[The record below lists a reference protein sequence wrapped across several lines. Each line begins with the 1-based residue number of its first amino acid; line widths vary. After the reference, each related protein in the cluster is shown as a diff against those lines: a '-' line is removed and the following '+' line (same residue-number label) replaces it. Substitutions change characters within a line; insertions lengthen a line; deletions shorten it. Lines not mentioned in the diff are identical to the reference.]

1 MYCCYVPLLRHKQ
14 KDKITI
20 KNQIIM
26 TKSISCNFKD
36 KDCSWSAEST
46 RNDDEE
52 LMSRFREHVL
62 AEHEEIELNSEN
74 IASMKSLI
82 KVTKRFWWWG

>member
-1 MYCCYVPLLRHKQ
+1 
-14 KDKITI
+14 
-20 KNQIIM
+20 M
-26 TKSISCNFKD
+26 TKTISCNFTG

-52 LMSRFREHVL
+52 LMSMIKEHVL
-62 AEHEEIELNSEN
+62 AEHKEIELNSEN
-74 IASMKSLI
+74 IANIESLI

>member
-1 MYCCYVPLLRHKQ
+1 
-14 KDKITI
+14 
-20 KNQIIM
+20 M
-26 TKSISCNFKD
+26 TKTISCNFTG

-52 LMSRFREHVL
+52 LMSMVREHVL
-62 AEHEEIELNSEN
+62 AEHKEVELNPEN
-74 IASMKSLI
+74 IENIKSLI

>member
-1 MYCCYVPLLRHKQ
+1 
-14 KDKITI
+14 
-20 KNQIIM
+20 M
-26 TKSISCNFKD
+26 TKSITCNFTG

-52 LMSRFREHVL
+52 LMSMVREHVL
-62 AEHEEIELNSEN
+62 AEHKEVELNPEN
-74 IASMKSLI
+74 IENIKSLI

>member
-1 MYCCYVPLLRHKQ
+1 
-14 KDKITI
+14 
-20 KNQIIM
+20 M
-26 TKSISCNFKD
+26 TKTISCNFTG

-52 LMSRFREHVL
+52 LMSLVTEHVL
-62 AEHEEIELNSEN
+62 AEHKEIELNSEN
-74 IASMKSLI
+74 IANIKSLI

>member
-1 MYCCYVPLLRHKQ
+1 
-14 KDKITI
+14 
-20 KNQIIM
+20 M
-26 TKSISCNFKD
+26 TKTISCNFTG

-52 LMSRFREHVL
+52 LMSMVKEHVL
-62 AEHEEIELNSEN
+62 AEHKEVELNPEN
-74 IASMKSLI
+74 IENIKSLI